1 MFRWFE
7 TRVDPFQDYDNSRP
21 LPETLG
27 AFYTDMLWPVR
38 WVIAVAL
45 IFGGLAAL
53 AEVLVFSYMQRIV
66 DMLGEATPETIWQTH
81 GRELLI
87 MAFIALLLRPLIDLI
102 AVTVT
107 NLSYLPPVAALVRWR
122 SHRQVLRQSLGFFK
136 NDFAGRIAQKI
147 VQTGPAVGDS
157 FFTVLDALWYAAIYT
172 VSAIILLA
180 DFDWRLMLIFA
191 LWTAGFIS
199 IAVFIVPRI
208 GLAAKAMSEARSNMT
223 GRIVDSYTNI
233 ETVKLFAHT
242 DREDQYALTAISDT
256 YNTFRKE
263 MRLFTWMEVL
273 LLLNNTALTAG
284 ICGVSIWLWSIGE
297 IGVGAV
303 AAGTALVLRL
313 SAMTGWIMWSLAQF
327 YANIGVMME
336 GIETISRPVDITDT
350 PDAQPLN
357 VPLGALSFKNVRF
370 MYGRD
375 AGGVNGIDLSVAA
388 GERIGLVGRSG
399 AGKSTFVNLLLR
411 FYDLEAGR
419 IEIDG
424 QDIAHVT
431 QDSLRAHISVVTQDT
446 ALLHRSVMDNILYGR
461 PDASPQEAI
470 MAAQRARAHEFITG
484 LSDPEAGLGYHALV
498 GERGVKLSGG
508 QRQRIAI
515 ARAILKDAPVLVL
528 DEATSA
534 LDSEVE
540 AEIQDE
546 LAALMQSK
554 TVIAIAHRLSTIA
567 HLDRIVVLDQGKI
580 AEQGTHRHLLQQNG
594 LYAGFWKRQSGGFL
608 DLKAE
613 E

>member
-7 TRVDPFQDYDNSRP
+7 NRVDPFQPYDDSKP
-21 LPETLG
+21 LPRALRPFFIE
-27 AFYTDMLWPVR
+27 MLWPLR
-38 WVIAVAL
+38 WVIAVAMVL
-45 IFGGLAAL
+45 GGLAAL

-66 DMLGEATPETIWQTH
+66 DMMSETAPETIWETH
-81 GRELLI
+81 GSELLL
-87 MAFIALLLRPLIDLI
+87 MAFIALFLRPLVDFI
-102 AVTVT
+102 AIVTT

-122 SHRQVLRQSLGFFK
+122 AHRQVLRQSLGFFQ

-147 VQTGPAVGDS
+147 VQTGPAVGDG
-157 FFTVLDALWYAAIYT
+157 FYTVLDALWYALIYT

-180 DFDWRLMLIFA
+180 DFDWRLMVIFGIWLIAFV
-191 LWTAGFIS
+191 
-199 IAVFIVPRI
+199 AVAVHIVPRI
-208 GLAAKAMSEARSNMT
+208 GRAAKAMSEARSTMT

-233 ETVKLFAHT
+233 QTVKLFAHT
-242 DREDQYALTAISDT
+242 DREDGYGLDAIRDT
-256 YNTFRKE
+256 YTTFQAE
-263 MRLFTWMEVL
+263 MRLFTRMEML
-273 LLLNNTALTAG
+273 LLLNNTFLTAG
-284 ICGVSIWLWSIGE
+284 ICGMSIWLWSLGE

-313 SAMTGWIMWSLAQF
+313 SAMTGWIMWSLSQF
-327 YANIGVMME
+327 YQNLGVMME
-336 GIETISRPVDITDT
+336 GVETISKPVEITDT
-350 PDAQPLN
+350 PNAA
-357 VPLGALSFKNVRF
+357 ALSVSQGAIRFERAHF

-375 AGGVNGIDLSVAA
+375 VGGIDGIDLSIAP

-411 FYDLEAGR
+411 FYDLESGR

-424 QDIAHVT
+424 QDIARVT
-431 QDSLRAHISVVTQDT
+431 QDSLRAHISMVTQDT
-446 ALLHRSVMDNILYGR
+446 ALLHRSVMENILYGR
-461 PDASPQEAI
+461 PDATRDQALG
-470 MAAQRARAHEFITG
+470 AAKRARAHEFITT
-484 LSDPEAGLGYHALV
+484 LADPDGRTGYDAQV

-515 ARAILKDAPVLVL
+515 ARAILKDAPILVL

-540 AEIQDE
+540 AEIQHE
-546 LAALMQSK
+546 LASLMEGK

-567 HLDRIVVLDQGKI
+567 HLDRIVVMDKGRI
-580 AEQGTHRHLLQQNG
+580 AEQGTHAALLERDG

-608 DLKAE
+608 DLSAG
-613 E
+613 

>member
-7 TRVDPFQDYDNSRP
+7 TRVDPFQTYDDTKP
-21 LPETLG
+21 LPRELRPFFI
-27 AFYTDMLWPVR
+27 AMLWPMR

-45 IFGGLAAL
+45 VFGAMAAL

-66 DMLGEATPETIWQTH
+66 DMMGEATPETIWETH
-81 GRELLI
+81 GSELLL
-87 MAFIALLLRPLIDLI
+87 MAFIALFLRPIVDLI
-102 AVTVT
+102 AITIT
-107 NLSYLPPVAALVRWR
+107 NLSYLPPVAAMVRWR
-122 SHRQVLRQSLGFFK
+122 AHRQVLRQSLGFFQ

-157 FFTVLDALWYAAIYT
+157 FFTVLDALWYALIYT
-172 VSAIILLA
+172 MSAVILLA
-180 DFDWRLMLIFA
+180 DFDWRLMLIFGIWMA
-191 LWTAGFIS
+191 SFVA
-199 IAVFIVPRI
+199 IAVYIVPRI
-208 GLAAKAMSEARSNMT
+208 GLAAKAMSEARSTMT

-233 ETVKLFAHT
+233 QTVKLFAHT
-242 DREDQYALTAISDT
+242 DREDGYALHAINNT
-256 YNTFRKE
+256 YTTFRKE

-273 LLLNNTALTAG
+273 LLINNTFLTAG

-313 SAMTGWIMWSLAQF
+313 SAMTGWIMWSLSQF
-327 YANIGVMME
+327 YQNLGVIME
-336 GIETISRPVDITDT
+336 GIETISRPVDITDS
-350 PDAQPLN
+350 PDAKALT
-357 VPLGALSFKNVRF
+357 VPAGALRFDAAHF
-370 MYGRD
+370 MYGR
-375 AGGVNGIDLSVAA
+375 AIGGINKIDLRVAP

-411 FYDLEAGR
+411 FYDLETGR

-446 ALLHRSVMDNILYGR
+446 ALLHRSVMENILYGR
-461 PDASPQEAI
+461 PDATHEQA
-470 MAAQRARAHEFITG
+470 MNAAKRARAHDFINDLADPDGGTG
-484 LSDPEAGLGYHALV
+484 YDAQV

-515 ARAILKDAPVLVL
+515 ARAILKDAPILVL

-540 AEIQDE
+540 AEIQEE
-546 LAALMQSK
+546 LASLMHGK

-567 HLDRIVVLDQGKI
+567 HLDRIIVMDKGKI
-580 AEQGTHRHLLQQNG
+580 AEQGTHAELLDQNG

-608 DLKAE
+608 DLAAE
-613 E
+613 

>member
-7 TRVDPFQDYDNSRP
+7 TRVDPFQSYDDTRP
-21 LPETLG
+21 LPRKLRPFFL
-27 AFYTDMLWPVR
+27 AMLWPMR

-45 IFGGLAAL
+45 VLGGLAAL

-66 DMLGEATPETIWQTH
+66 DMMGEASPDTIWNTH
-81 GRELLI
+81 GNELLL
-87 MAFIALLLRPLIDLI
+87 MAFIAFFLRPLIDFI
-102 AVTVT
+102 AITTT

-122 SHRQVLRQSLGFFK
+122 AHRQVLRQSLGFFQ

-147 VQTGPAVGDS
+147 VQTGPAVGDG
-157 FFTVLDALWYAAIYT
+157 FYTVLDALWYALIYT
-172 VSAIILLA
+172 ISAIILLA
-180 DFDWRLMLIFA
+180 DFDWRLMAIFGVWMLA
-191 LWTAGFIS
+191 FIA
-199 IAVFIVPRI
+199 IAVYIVPRI
-208 GLAAKAMSEARSNMT
+208 GAAAKEMSEARSTMT

-233 ETVKLFAHT
+233 QTVKLFAHT
-242 DREDQYALTAISDT
+242 DREDSYGLDAIRDT
-256 YNTFRKE
+256 YTTFRTQ
-263 MRLFTWMEVL
+263 MRLFTVMEL
-273 LLLNNTALTAG
+273 LLLVNNTFLTAG
-284 ICGVSIWLWSIGE
+284 ISAVSIWLWSVGE

-313 SAMTGWIMWSLAQF
+313 SAMTGWIMWSLSQF
-327 YANIGVMME
+327 YQNLGVMME
-336 GIETISRPVDITDT
+336 GLETISKPVGITDI
-350 PDAQPLN
+350 PDAAPLSVTN
-357 VPLGALSFKNVRF
+357 GALRFDRAHF

-375 AGGVNGIDLSVAA
+375 VGGVDGIDLHIKA

-411 FYDLEAGR
+411 FYDLESGL

-424 QDIAHVT
+424 QDISRVT

-461 PDASPQEAI
+461 PDATHEQA
-470 MAAQRARAHEFITG
+470 MAAAKRARAHDFIAD
-484 LSDPEAGLGYHALV
+484 LADPDGRAGYDAQV

-515 ARAILKDAPVLVL
+515 ARAILKDAPILVL

-546 LAALMQSK
+546 LASLMHGK

-567 HLDRIVVLDQGKI
+567 HLDRIVVMDKGRI
-580 AEQGTHRHLLQQNG
+580 AEQGTHTELLEKDG

-608 DLKAE
+608 DLE
-613 E
+613 TE

>member
-7 TRVDPFQDYDNSRP
+7 TRVDPFQSYDDTKP
-21 LPETLG
+21 LPRKLRPFF
-27 AFYTDMLWPVR
+27 AAMLWPMR
-38 WVIAVAL
+38 WVIAIAMVL
-45 IFGGLAAL
+45 GGLAAL

-66 DMLGEATPETIWQTH
+66 DMLGEASPETIWQTH
-81 GRELLI
+81 GSELLV
-87 MAFIALLLRPLIDLI
+87 MAFIALFLRPLVDFLAI
-102 AVTVT
+102 TFT

-122 SHRQVLRQSLGFFK
+122 AHRQVLQQSLGFFQ

-147 VQTGPAVGDS
+147 VQTGPAVGDG
-157 FFTVLDALWYAAIYT
+157 FYTVLDALWYALIYT
-172 VSAIILLA
+172 ISAIILLA
-180 DFDWRLMLIFA
+180 DFDWRLMVIFGI
-191 LWTAGFIS
+191 WM
-199 IAVFIVPRI
+199 IAFVAIAYFIVPRI
-208 GLAAKAMSEARSNMT
+208 GMAAKAMSEARSNMT

-233 ETVKLFAHT
+233 QTVKLFAHT
-242 DREDQYALTAISDT
+242 DREDGYGLDAIRDT
-256 YNTFRKE
+256 YTTFRAE
-263 MRLFTWMEVL
+263 MRLFTWMELML
-273 LLLNNTALTAG
+273 LVNNTFLTAG
-284 ICGVSIWLWSIGE
+284 ICGMSIWLWSIGE

-313 SAMTGWIMWSLAQF
+313 SAMTGWIMWSLSQF
-327 YANIGVMME
+327 YQNLGVMME
-336 GIETISRPVDITDT
+336 GIETISKPVDITDA
-350 PDAQPLN
+350 PDAK
-357 VPLGALSFKNVRF
+357 ALAVRNGGIKFDNAHF

-375 AGGVNGIDLSVAA
+375 VGGIDKIELSVKP

-411 FYDLEAGR
+411 FYDLESGR

-424 QDIAHVT
+424 QDISLVT

-461 PDASPQEAI
+461 PDASAEQA
-470 MAAQRARAHEFITG
+470 MAAAKRARAHDFIQD
-484 LSDPEAGLGYHALV
+484 LADPDGRAGYDAQV

-515 ARAILKDAPVLVL
+515 ARAILKDAPILVL

-546 LAALMQSK
+546 LASLMEGK

-567 HLDRIVVLDQGKI
+567 HLDRIVVMDKGRI
-580 AEQGTHRHLLQQNG
+580 AEQGTHAELLDRNG

-608 DLKAE
+608 DLAAE
-613 E
+613 

>member
-7 TRVDPFQDYDNSRP
+7 TRVDPFQSYDDTKP
-21 LPETLG
+21 LPQKLRPFFV
-27 AFYTDMLWPVR
+27 AMLWPMR
-38 WVIAVAL
+38 WVIAVAM

-66 DMLGEATPETIWQTH
+66 DMMGEASPETIWQTH
-81 GRELLI
+81 GNELLL
-87 MAFIALLLRPLIDLI
+87 MAFIAFFLRPAVDLI
-102 AVTVT
+102 AITVT

-122 SHRQVLRQSLGFFK
+122 AHRQVLRQSLGFFH

-147 VQTGPAVGDS
+147 VQTGPAVGDG
-157 FFTVLDALWYAAIYT
+157 FYTVLDALWYAIIYT
-172 VSAIILLA
+172 VSAIVLLA
-180 DFDWRLMLIFA
+180 EFDWRLMVIFG
-191 LWTAGFIS
+191 LWMVAFVA

-208 GLAAKAMSEARSNMT
+208 GLAAKAMSEARSMMT

-233 ETVKLFAHT
+233 QTVKLFAHT
-242 DREDQYALTAISDT
+242 DREDAYARESIHDT
-256 YNTFRKE
+256 YTTFRKE
-263 MRLFTWMEVL
+263 MRLFTWMEAL
-273 LLLNNTALTAG
+273 LLLNNTFLTAG

-313 SAMTGWIMWSLAQF
+313 SAMTGWIMWSLSQL
-327 YANIGVMME
+327 YQNLGVMME
-336 GIETISRPVDITDT
+336 GIETISKPVDIVDV
-350 PDAQPLN
+350 PNAKRLVVEKGSVNFDA
-357 VPLGALSFKNVRF
+357 VHF

-375 AGGVNGIDLSVAA
+375 VGGVDGIDLAIKP

-411 FYDLEAGR
+411 FYDLESGR
-419 IEIDG
+419 IIIDG
-424 QDIAHVT
+424 QDIAQVT
-431 QDSLRAHISVVTQDT
+431 QDSLRAHVSVVTQDT
-446 ALLHRSVMDNILYGR
+446 ALLHRSVMDNIRYGR
-461 PDASPQEAI
+461 PDASDEQAFG
-470 MAAQRARAHEFITG
+470 AAKRARAHDFIAD
-484 LSDPEAGLGYHALV
+484 LADPDGRKGYDAQV

-515 ARAILKDAPVLVL
+515 ARAILKDAPILVL

-540 AEIQDE
+540 AEIQEE
-546 LAALMQSK
+546 LASLMEGK

-567 HLDRIVVLDQGKI
+567 HLDRIVVMDKGRI
-580 AEQGTHRHLLQQNG
+580 AEQGTHAELLDRNG

-608 DLKAE
+608 DLAAE
-613 E
+613 

>member
-7 TRVDPFQDYDNSRP
+7 TRVDPFQTYDDTKP
-21 LPETLG
+21 LPRELRPFFV
-27 AFYTDMLWPVR
+27 AMLWPMR

-45 IFGGLAAL
+45 VFGAMAAL

-66 DMLGEATPETIWQTH
+66 DMMGEATPETIWENH
-81 GRELLI
+81 GSELLF
-87 MAFIALLLRPLIDLI
+87 MAFIALFLRPIVDLI
-102 AVTVT
+102 AITIT
-107 NLSYLPPVAALVRWR
+107 NLSYLPPVAAMVRWR
-122 SHRQVLRQSLGFFK
+122 AHRQVLRQSLGFFQ

-157 FFTVLDALWYAAIYT
+157 FFTVLDALWYALIYT
-172 VSAIILLA
+172 MSAVILLA
-180 DFDWRLMLIFA
+180 DFDWRLMLIFGIWMA
-191 LWTAGFIS
+191 SFVA
-199 IAVFIVPRI
+199 IAVYIVPRI
-208 GLAAKAMSEARSNMT
+208 GLAAKAMSEARSTMT

-233 ETVKLFAHT
+233 QTVKLFAHT
-242 DREDQYALTAISDT
+242 DREDGYALHAINNT
-256 YNTFRKE
+256 YTTFRKE

-273 LLLNNTALTAG
+273 LLVNNTFLTAG
-284 ICGVSIWLWSIGE
+284 ICGMSIWLWSIGE

-313 SAMTGWIMWSLAQF
+313 SAMTGWIMSSLSQF
-327 YANIGVMME
+327 YQNLGVIME
-336 GIETISRPVDITDT
+336 GIETISRPVDITDS
-350 PDAQPLN
+350 PDAKALT
-357 VPLGALSFKNVRF
+357 VPAGALRFDAAHF
-370 MYGRD
+370 MYGR
-375 AGGVNGIDLSVAA
+375 AIGGINQIDLHVAP

-431 QDSLRAHISVVTQDT
+431 QDSLRAHVSVVTQDT
-446 ALLHRSVMDNILYGR
+446 ALLHRSVMENILYGR
-461 PDASPQEAI
+461 PDATHEQA
-470 MAAQRARAHEFITG
+470 MNAAKRARAHDFINDLADPDGGTG
-484 LSDPEAGLGYHALV
+484 YDAQV

-515 ARAILKDAPVLVL
+515 ARAILKDAPILVL

-540 AEIQDE
+540 AEIQEE
-546 LAALMQSK
+546 LASLMQGK

-567 HLDRIVVLDQGKI
+567 HLDRIIVMDKGKI
-580 AEQGTHRHLLQQNG
+580 AEQGTHAELLDQDG

-608 DLKAE
+608 DLAAE
-613 E
+613 

>member
-7 TRVDPFQDYDNSRP
+7 TRVDPFQTYDDTKP
-21 LPETLG
+21 LPRELRPFFI
-27 AFYTDMLWPVR
+27 AMLWPMR

-45 IFGGLAAL
+45 VFGALAAL

-66 DMLGEATPETIWQTH
+66 DMMGEATPETIWETH
-81 GRELLI
+81 GSELLL
-87 MAFIALLLRPLIDLI
+87 MAFIALFLRPIVDLI
-102 AVTVT
+102 AITIT
-107 NLSYLPPVAALVRWR
+107 NLSYLPPVAAMVRWR
-122 SHRQVLRQSLGFFK
+122 AHRQVLRQSLGFFQ

-157 FFTVLDALWYAAIYT
+157 FFTVLDALWYALIYT
-172 VSAIILLA
+172 MSAVILLA
-180 DFDWRLMLIFA
+180 DFDWRLMLIFGIWMA
-191 LWTAGFIS
+191 SFVA
-199 IAVFIVPRI
+199 IAVYIVPRI
-208 GLAAKAMSEARSNMT
+208 GLAAKAMSEARSTMT

-233 ETVKLFAHT
+233 QTVKLFAHT
-242 DREDQYALTAISDT
+242 DREDGYALHAINNT
-256 YNTFRKE
+256 YTTFRKE

-273 LLLNNTALTAG
+273 LLINNTFLTAG

-313 SAMTGWIMWSLAQF
+313 SAMTGWIMWSLSQF
-327 YANIGVMME
+327 YQNLGVIME
-336 GIETISRPVDITDT
+336 GIETISRPVDITDS
-350 PDAQPLN
+350 PDAKALT
-357 VPLGALSFKNVRF
+357 VPAGALRFDAAHF
-370 MYGRD
+370 MYGR
-375 AGGVNGIDLSVAA
+375 AIGGINKIDLHVAS

-411 FYDLEAGR
+411 FYDLETGR

-446 ALLHRSVMDNILYGR
+446 ALLHRSVMENILYGR
-461 PDASPQEAI
+461 PDATHEQA
-470 MAAQRARAHEFITG
+470 MNAAKRARAHDFINDLADPDGGTG
-484 LSDPEAGLGYHALV
+484 YDAQV

-515 ARAILKDAPVLVL
+515 ARAILKDAPILVL

-540 AEIQDE
+540 AEIQEE
-546 LAALMQSK
+546 LASLMQGK

-567 HLDRIVVLDQGKI
+567 HLDRIIVMDKGKI
-580 AEQGTHRHLLQQNG
+580 AEQGTHAELLDQNG

-608 DLKAE
+608 DLAAE
-613 E
+613 